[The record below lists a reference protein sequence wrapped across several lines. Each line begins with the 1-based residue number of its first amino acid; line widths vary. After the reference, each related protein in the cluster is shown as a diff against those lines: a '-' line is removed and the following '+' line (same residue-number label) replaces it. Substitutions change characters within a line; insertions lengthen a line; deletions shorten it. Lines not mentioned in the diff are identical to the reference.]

1 MDIFTKGKKVSEQNL
16 VINEDDEP
24 SGKAK
29 DSMAMLM
36 GGSQNQAVQP
46 FKLLNEVKHEPI
58 YEDLL
63 QYISMSGPL
72 NLRLVASQKWNKFK
86 DIIGNDKNLASR
98 GIDVGFLDEVNIPQ
112 NPELGQYIE
121 KLYKPN

>member
-1 MDIFTKGKKVSEQNL
+1 MDVADEAHDYQEQHADQEDDGNLLTKAIWRDWMDIFTKGKKVSEQNI
-16 VINEDDEP
+16 VINDEDETGAP
-24 SGKAK
+24 K

-63 QYISMSGPL
+63 
-72 NLRLVASQKWNKFK
+72 
-86 DIIGNDKNLASR
+86 
-98 GIDVGFLDEVNIPQ
+98 
-112 NPELGQYIE
+112 
-121 KLYKPN
+121 